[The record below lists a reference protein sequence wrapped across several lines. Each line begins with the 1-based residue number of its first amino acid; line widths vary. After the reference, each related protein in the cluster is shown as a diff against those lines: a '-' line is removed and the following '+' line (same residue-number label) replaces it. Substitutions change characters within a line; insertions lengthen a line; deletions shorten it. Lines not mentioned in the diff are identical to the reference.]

1 MLRTILSRPTLWTG
15 AAVAFAAVIVAGCGV
30 SGTDL
35 SDDASREQVAQGRVV
50 YERSCA
56 SCHGIDADGT
66 DRGPSFLNDVY
77 EPSHH
82 ADGAFLLAVKVGVPE
97 HHWNFG
103 DMPPVEGVSDDEI
116 AGIVGYIRSLQRAE
130 GIE

>member
-1 MLRTILSRPTLWTG
+1 MSGRPRRLTALLVVI
-15 AAVAFAAVIVAGCGV
+15 AAASAFAAAGCGV

-35 SDDASREQVAQGRVV
+35 SDNASNAQIAQGRII

-82 ADGAFLLAVKVGVPE
+82 ADGAFLLAVKVGVPQ

-103 DMPPVEGVSDDEI
+103 DMRPVEGVSDEEV
-116 AGIVGYIRSLQRAE
+116 AGIVGYIRSLQRAQ
-130 GIE
+130 GID